1 MKAIYALYPDGHG
14 AQRAVDGL
22 RRAGVPDTEITVISG
37 TPMEDFEFSHINGKN
52 HLWYV
57 ACIGGLAGLLG
68 SIALTRYTS
77 IDWPMNV
84 GNMSTIAWWAYLV
97 VIFET
102 TMLGAILAT
111 VGTLIVTAG
120 LVRRRPALYDPAVSQ
135 GKILVGLENPNQSRM
150 KDLETALLSS
160 PGVSLKTI

>member
-1 MKAIYALYPDGHG
+1 MTAIYALYSDGHG

-22 RRAGVPDTEITVISG
+22 RRAGVPDTEITVISS

-97 VIFET
+97 RSGRE
-102 TMLGAILAT
+102 LAQAITREAE
-111 VGTLIVTAG
+111 
-120 LVRRRPALYDPAVSQ
+120 VRRIVVFWGLIGATSVVLYFMASFF
-135 GKILVGLENPNQSRM
+135 PNS
-150 KDLETALLSS
+150 DGA
-160 PGVSLKTI
+160 